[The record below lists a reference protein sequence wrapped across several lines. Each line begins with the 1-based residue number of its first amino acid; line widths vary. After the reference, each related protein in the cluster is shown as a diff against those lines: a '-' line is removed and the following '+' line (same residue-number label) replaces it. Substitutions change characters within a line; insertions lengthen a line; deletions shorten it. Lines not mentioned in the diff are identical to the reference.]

1 MNKILLAII
10 GLLLSVGNIFAS
22 PSTSGGSGTPVLQH
36 RLTPLAVPDLAPFG
50 ANIKIT
56 PVVAVPSISPGFSG
70 MLANLFGDIES
81 GRPLERL
88 PLGVAPTSPSGYS
101 VIDRQVYSAAAFATA
116 ETGAPMF
123 AGKLNPES
131 PLEKERGYTAGWVLE
146 MSSADGTDSV
156 SLSMARFSF
165 TSSDL
170 ENSLGYTSQLWEK
183 FYSQYARGYK
193 ANGDVVTAGDGDI
206 LVKKVVLF
214 AWSRLYNGGGTEAG
228 LNEIFGFVNSFSNF
242 TLTFEVFLP
251 NGQSAMRMVETNP
264 QPGKLA
270 ISREGS
276 RVTVTVIEGSRYI
289 LQTSTDMINWTDDTT
304 VDVGSVS
311 VFDDPDGQKYF
322 RLL

>member
-1 MNKILLAII
+1 MNKIITAII
-10 GLLLSVGNIFAS
+10 GLFLTITAVNAA
-22 PSTSGGSGTPVLQH
+22 PQTTKGSGQVPQLMRQ
-36 RLTPLAVPDLAPFG
+36 AVPELAPFG

-56 PVVAVPSISPGFSG
+56 PLMAVPSISPGFPA

-81 GRPLERL
+81 GLPLEKL
-88 PLGVAPTSPSGYS
+88 PLDAVPTSPSGYS
-101 VIDRQVYSAAAFATA
+101 VIDRRVYGPAAFATA

-123 AGKLNPES
+123 AGQLNPAA
-131 PLEKERGYTAGWVLE
+131 PFDKERGYTAGWVLE
-146 MSSADGTDSV
+146 LSSTDGTDSV

-193 ANGDVVTAGDGDI
+193 ANGEVVAAGDGDI

-228 LNEIFGFVNSFSNF
+228 LGEIFAYVKSFDNF

-251 NGQSAMRMVETNP
+251 NGQSAMRMIETNP

-270 ISREGS
+270 ITREGS
-276 RVTVTVIEGSRYI
+276 RVKITVLEGRGQ
-289 LQTSTDMINWTDDTT
+289 LQSSTDLVSWTDEAT
-304 VDVGSVS
+304 VDVGSVFE
-311 VFDDPDGQKYF
+311 FDDPDELKFF
-322 RLL
+322 RLP